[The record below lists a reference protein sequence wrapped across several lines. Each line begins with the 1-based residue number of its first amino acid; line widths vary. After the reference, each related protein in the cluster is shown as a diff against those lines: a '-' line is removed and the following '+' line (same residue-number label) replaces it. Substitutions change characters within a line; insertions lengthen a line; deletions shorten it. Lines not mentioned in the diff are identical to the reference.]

1 MKKVLSGQ
9 PLSIPASEYNAF
21 VDAAMEHRRRM
32 AALDQG
38 PLNMALPANRVL
50 VRNDSGG
57 VRGRFD
63 VLGIN
68 GVVVSPT
75 DNQESFLRQVI
86 FKGVSP
92 TDFNHQARFVVL
104 AGPLAA
110 GRIGHAYAAPAIC
123 TVKVAATADETDL
136 RHADINNGI
145 MTSLKARQDGS
156 SRILWRATG
165 TGEQWAVV
173 QIGARR
179 SEVMVRYGK
188 ATADWSSGDTI
199 TLTPCVSATSSTATG
214 EPNIT
219 AIIISPGGASP
230 RPIIHAGDRMAFLTA
245 IDWTGY
251 STHLL
256 LPSLQEDKGLPAG
269 TGEGKV
275 LQLDAFNQPFWGY
288 VEAI

>member
-9 PLSIPASEYNAF
+9 PLSIPAGDYNAF
-21 VDAAMEHRRRM
+21 VDAAIEHRRRT
-32 AALDQG
+32 AALDQN
-38 PLNMALPANRVL
+38 PLDMALPANRVL
-50 VRNDSGG
+50 VRNDTGST
-57 VRGRFD
+57 RNRFD

-75 DNQESFLRQVI
+75 DNEESFLRQVI

-92 TDFNHQARFVVL
+92 TDFNHQAKFIVL
-104 AGPLAA
+104 AEPLANGKI
-110 GRIGHAYAAPAIC
+110 GRAYAAPAIC
-123 TVKVAATADETDL
+123 TVKVAATADETGL
-136 RHADINNGI
+136 SHADINNGV

-179 SEVMVRYGK
+179 TEARVRYGT

-219 AIIISPGGASP
+219 AVIVSPGSASP
-230 RPIIHAGDRMAFLTA
+230 KPIIHAGDRMAFLTA

-256 LPSLQEDKGLPAG
+256 LPSLPEGLPAG
-269 TGEGKV
+269 TGQRKV

-288 VEAI
+288 VEST